1 MYEEKLKSIDITLK
15 EDLELINHLSGKQGK
30 FLKLQFR
37 NVSDLQE
44 VKKDL
49 VTIVEKN
56 KKTREEQ
63 EAYEGMIAQDQMAND
78 TRQSSSQFI
87 SKILDIREYDVAY
100 HVRCMVDHEIRCS
113 FWYDVDL
120 DGSILKK
127 ITHLPEKLDKA
138 PLRIFAFDIETT
150 KADLKFP
157 DSKFD

>member
-1 MYEEKLKSIDITLK
+1 MTESVWTY
-15 EDLELINHLSGKQGK
+15 
-30 FLKLQFR
+30 R
-37 NVSDLQE
+37 NASEHVWTRLNASEHIRTCRNASEHIQKHPTNSE
-44 VKKDL
+44 NMQ
-49 VTIVEKN
+49 IVEKN